1 MSTGNSG
8 NNSCPGCACFGAGRM
23 KEGFQE
29 ETRHLWPR
37 AAGTKEEGAQEAGL
51 SSYLPSS
58 GLAPGGCG
66 SDENT
71 EMLASWALTC

>member
-1 MSTGNSG
+1 
-8 NNSCPGCACFGAGRM
+8 M

-71 EMLASWALTC
+71 EMLASWALTCQSVGGQTAARGRLTSDLTGG